1 MKTVMRR
8 MEGNAANAGAPWQ
21 TKQYSKWNTSYQFI
35 SMQSIPYTTEQKA
48 ICREESM
55 CINMVRNT
63 IQQYRIINSFSFLL
77 LLRFAR
83 RRERHSRSRDANMQL
98 RQSTIRMKLSFIES
112 KHTRGITTTLA
123 YSIPSHRLQQYH
135 NTLIPFKQLWTLLHF
150 ILVHQPS
157 SS

>member
-1 MKTVMRR
+1 MKTIMRR
-8 MEGNAANAGAPWQ
+8 MEGNAVKAGAPWQ

-55 CINMVRNT
+55 RINMTRNT
-63 IQQYRIINSFSFLL
+63 MKQYCIISSFSFLL

-83 RRERHSRSRDANMQL
+83 KAKRLSRSRDANMQS
-98 RQSTIRMKLSFIES
+98 RAFYNHIHSPIIEAE
-112 KHTRGITTTLA
+112 HTTGITTTLA
-123 YSIPSHRLQQYH
+123 HPTPSHHIQQYH

-150 ILVHQPS
+150 IHV
-157 SS
+157 